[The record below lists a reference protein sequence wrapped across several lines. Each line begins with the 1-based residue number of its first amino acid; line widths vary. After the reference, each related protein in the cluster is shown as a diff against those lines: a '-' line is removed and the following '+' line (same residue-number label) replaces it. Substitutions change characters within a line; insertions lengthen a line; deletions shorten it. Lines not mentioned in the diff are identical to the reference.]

1 MSVDFRKYTRRQAAR
16 ELAAIEGHLRGF
28 VGEGKKAS
36 TEVFCLECIGKHVSH
51 LGALAEE
58 GVGFFPDDAG
68 WWRDLGLW
76 VESILDEGEEGRI
89 GQAQVRKWMDQARK
103 LRKELQAMYMGNF
116 GRCECVT
123 GLEPCCH
130 KDQAKDAGGR

>member
-1 MSVDFRKYTRRQAAR
+1 MPVDFRKYTRRCAVE
-16 ELAAIEGHLRGF
+16 ELAAIQKHLNAF
-28 VGEGKKAS
+28 VGTAEVNS

-51 LGALAEE
+51 LGALASE
-58 GVGFFPDDAG
+58 GIDFFPDDAK
-68 WWRDLGLW
+68 WWRGLKKWVDDL
-76 VESILDEGEEGRI
+76 LDEGEEGQI
-89 GQAQVRKWMDQARK
+89 KGEQVRRWMEDARR

-130 KDQAKDAGGR
+130 GKAKKGKAA